1 MPNPTQW
8 TYDNNAMKE
17 DLLDL
22 ITNLTPTETQLM
34 TGLGTSKADQ
44 IYHQWLTDTLKAV
57 GANSAVEGA
66 DASYTARTN
75 PQRLA
80 NYTQIVK
87 IDYTVTDTDRAVN
100 SAGFDDRFSYET
112 TKAMKEWKNDAE
124 YALMRGSIISGSG
137 SAARQLVGVK
147 NWMTSNNYTSQS
159 GVSMTEAMLND
170 YLQAVWDDGTT
181 VNAIYCPMYIKRKI
195 SGFTAGTTKNTNAA
209 DRRLV
214 NAVDVY
220 EADAANMVK
229 LFPHRYVTV
238 SGDVNYDVVGINE
251 DYWKVAYL
259 RKPIQRDL
267 AKTGDGSNAQV
278 IGEFTLECLNKNAG
292 FYTKAVL

>member
-1 MPNPTQW
+1 MPSPTQW

-44 IYHQWLTDTLKAV
+44 IYHQWLTDTLKSVAT
-57 GANSAVEGA
+57 NSAIEGA
-66 DASYTARTN
+66 DATYSARTN
-75 PQRLA
+75 PSRLA
-80 NYTQIVK
+80 NYTQIFTVN
-87 IDYTVTDTDRAVN
+87 YTVTDTDRAVN

-124 YALMRGSIISGSG
+124 YAVMRGSLVSGSG
-137 SAARQLVGVK
+137 SAARQLKGIK
-147 NWMTSNNYTSQS
+147 NWLANANYTSQS
-159 GVSMTEAMLND
+159 GVSLTEAMLND

-195 SGFTAGTTKNTNAA
+195 SGFTAGATKQVQIT

-238 SGDVNYDVVGINE
+238 SGDTNYDLVGINE
-251 DYWKVAYL
+251 DYFKVAHL
-259 RKPIQRDL
+259 RKPVQRDL

-278 IGEFTLECLNKNAG
+278 IGEFTLECLNQNAG

>member
-8 TYDNNAMKE
+8 TYDNPAMKE

-22 ITNLTPTETQLM
+22 IINLTPTETQLM

-57 GANSAVEGA
+57 ASNAAVEGA
-66 DASYTARTN
+66 DATYTARTN
-75 PQRLA
+75 PSRLA
-80 NYTQIVK
+80 NYTQIFT
-87 IDYTVTDTDRAVN
+87 INYTVTDTDRAVN

-124 YALMRGSIISGSG
+124 YAVMRGSLVSGSG
-137 SAARQLVGVK
+137 SAARQLKGIK
-147 NWMTSNNYTSQS
+147 NWLANANYTSQS
-159 GVSMTEAMLND
+159 GVSLTEAMLND
-170 YLQAVWDDGTT
+170 YLQAVWEDGTT

-195 SGFTAGTTKNTNAA
+195 SGFTAGATKQVQAT

-238 SGDVNYDVVGINE
+238 SGDTNYDLVGINE
-251 DYWKVAYL
+251 DYFKVAHL
-259 RKPIQRDL
+259 RKPVQRDL

-278 IGEFTLECLNKNAG
+278 IGEFTLECLNQNAG